1 MEVMEMLRRMRGR
14 RNEQRGDGE
23 QSVESY
29 QSVIPYAEVQSV
41 TKPTCITL
49 RQKIC
54 FVVVALLVSILGVS
68 RMGSLRPSL
77 AYAAGPP
84 ALAGR
89 VIDPQ
94 GEPVRGAEVAAYLNN
109 AEEPTVVGESQPD
122 GVFVLDLPDDA
133 IDSLRVEIERSHFKT
148 TTWTAE
154 ADQLDQL
161 GQGHTLR
168 LPDITLERRLTLGFW
183 IATLTFVAIL
193 LLIALEKLH
202 NTMAALLGVA
212 VVLGTSFV
220 GGAIRPDLFIFDF
233 ERAIEYV
240 NFDVIFLVMGMMI
253 VIGVIEETGIFQWL
267 AYQAYRLSG
276 GRAWLLVIIL
286 MIITAVAS
294 ALLDNVT
301 TMLLMTPMTIQIALA
316 VGVNPLSLLMPE
328 VLASNVGGISTLIG
342 TPTNILIGSYAGFT
356 FNDFLVNLTPGVV
369 LSLVALT
376 IYVLVYYRQQLLTRG
391 GELSEAL
398 LERLQESGRIT
409 QPQKLTKAG
418 IVFAVMLIFFV
429 IGERI
434 HLVPAVTAILGA
446 VAMLMW
452 VTPDIEGMLKVVDWT
467 TLMFFIALFILVGA
481 IQEVGLI
488 SFIAAGIKAVVG
500 ENLSVALLV
509 LVWAGAILSGV
520 IANIPFTAAML
531 PVVGFLT
538 RTLPG
543 AGSKVLFYGLSV
555 GSAMGGNSSLIGASA
570 NLVTAGIAERAG
582 YPITYKDFI
591 KVGLPAMIVTVI
603 AGTLWLFIRF

>member
-1 MEVMEMLRRMRGR
+1 M
-14 RNEQRGDGE
+14 
-23 QSVESY
+23 
-29 QSVIPYAEVQSV
+29 
-41 TKPTCITL
+41 T
-49 RQKIC
+49 
-54 FVVVALLVSILGVS
+54 LLVLILGVS
-68 RMGSLRPSL
+68 RMSLLRPSP
-77 AYAAGPP
+77 AHAAGPP

-89 VIDPQ
+89 VIDSQ
-94 GEPVRGAEVAAYLNN
+94 GEPVHGAEVAAYLND
-109 AEEPTVVGESQPD
+109 AEEPAVVGESQPD
-122 GVFVLDLPDDA
+122 GVFVLDLPDGDM
-133 IDSLRVEIERSHFKT
+133 DSLRVEIERPHFET
-148 TTWTAE
+148 TTWDAE
-154 ADQLDQL
+154 ADDLDHL
-161 GQGHTLR
+161 RQGNSLR
-168 LPDITLERRLTLGFW
+168 LPDITLERRITLGFW
-183 IATLTFVAIL
+183 IATLTFVGIL

-202 NTMAALLGVA
+202 NAMAALLGVA
-212 VVLGTSFV
+212 VVLGVSFV

-253 VIGVIEETGIFQWL
+253 VVGVIEETGIFQWM

-316 VGVNPLSLLMPE
+316 VGINPLSLLLPE

-342 TPTNILIGSYAGFT
+342 TPTNILIGSYADLA
-356 FNDFLVNLTPGVV
+356 FNDFLVNLTPGV
-369 LSLVALT
+369 LLALAAL
-376 IYVLVYYRQQLLTRG
+376 IVYVLIYYRKHLLTKG
-391 GELSEAL
+391 DGLSDAL
-398 LERLQESGRIT
+398 LERLKESGRIT
-409 QPQKLTKAG
+409 QPQKLAKSG
-418 IVFAVMLIFFV
+418 IVFVVMLVFFIV
-429 IGERI
+429 GERI

-452 VTPDIEGMLKVVDWT
+452 ISPDIEGMLKVVDWT
-467 TLMFFIALFILVGA
+467 TLVFFIALFMLVGS

-488 SFIAAGIKAVVG
+488 SLIADGIKAVVG
-500 ENLSVALLV
+500 ENLSVAMLV

-538 RTLPG
+538 RTMPG
-543 AGSKVLFYGLSV
+543 AGNKALFYGLSV
-555 GSAMGGNSSLIGASA
+555 GAAMGGNSSLIGASA

-582 YPITYKDFI
+582 YPITYKEFI

>member
-1 MEVMEMLRRMRGR
+1 MALKQKSCLVIAVLLAFIVAMSLM
-14 RNEQRGDGE
+14 
-23 QSVESY
+23 SY
-29 QSVIPYAEVQSV
+29 WRS
-41 TKPTCITL
+41 
-49 RQKIC
+49 
-54 FVVVALLVSILGVS
+54 
-68 RMGSLRPSL
+68 SL
-77 AYAAGPP
+77 AHAAGPP

-94 GEPVRGAEVAAYLNN
+94 GEPVHGAEVAAYLDE
-109 AEEPTVVGESQPD
+109 EEPIVVGESQPD
-122 GVFVLDLPDDA
+122 GVFVLDLPDGP
-133 IDSLRVEIERSHFKT
+133 IDSLRVEIERSHFET
-148 TTWTAE
+148 TTWI
-154 ADQLDQL
+154 ADVVHLDRL
-161 GQGHTLR
+161 RQGDTLR
-168 LPDITLERRLTLGFW
+168 LPDIILKRRLTPGFW
-183 IATLTFVAIL
+183 IATLTFVGIL

-220 GGAIRPDLFIFDF
+220 GGAINPDLFIFDF

-316 VGVNPLSLLMPE
+316 VGINPLSLLMPE

-356 FNDFLVNLTPGVV
+356 FNDFLLNLTPGVV
-369 LSLVALT
+369 LALVTL
-376 IYVLVYYRQQLLTRG
+376 IVYVLVVYRQQLLTQG
-391 GELSEAL
+391 GGLSEAL
-398 LERLQESGRIT
+398 LERLKESGRIT

-418 IVFAVMLIFFV
+418 IVFMVMLIFFV

-452 VTPDIEGMLKVVDWT
+452 VAPDIEEMLKVVDWT

-488 SFIAAGIKAVVG
+488 GFIAAGIKSLVG

-538 RTLPG
+538 RTVPG

-555 GSAMGGNSSLIGASA
+555 GSALGGNSSLIGASA

-582 YPITYKDFI
+582 YPITYKKFM
-591 KVGLPAMIVTVI
+591 KVGFPAMIVTVT